1 MDFDKED
8 DGTIIIDGKHMIEFD
23 TNPST
28 GEVEWENQGT
38 TTAPKPKIVSIEI
51 IDKTDTTI
59 KVKVTTKRNVGGT
72 LIYSIQEENG
82 VYQEIERVKQTAT
95 GELAQ
100 EEYTFTLD
108 PNKIYDSIKV
118 EAITENG
125 EKASKEIG
133 VTTIPT
139 LREEHVRFRYSVNG
153 KTIGENEY
161 TKESVIVEV
170 TVTNSDMK
178 EYQLQYTTGDPEVA
192 SNWSNYK
199 TGVKF
204 TINGAIYL
212 RLAQEEEVGKY
223 LRKNI
228 KNIDTK
234 APNTFTPTVE
244 NSNITTNSIT
254 VKGKTT
260 DATETE
266 ETAGSG
272 IAKYYFGIEEGNNKT
287 DGWEPT
293 WQPVDGQVI
302 KDEASY
308 KFEGLKHN
316 TTYSIRMK
324 AIDGVGYET
333 KSEIITVITATVP
346 NGIAISYSNSNW
358 TNGNV
363 TVTLINNSGSAYKV
377 QYSRNDGN
385 SWNDYISGIE
395 YSANGTIQ
403 ARLTDN
409 LNPAETGNV
418 GAVVTGNVLKIDTTG
433 PSISTTTPLTATSTT
448 VNSITLKI
456 RTTDTKS
463 GLGKIKW
470 YYKKSTD
477 DQYASVEEIY
487 QTMNGATAGATTEQ
501 EKTKTLTGLTVGT
514 QYSIYA
520 EVYDVAGNKT
530 TSGII
535 NPITKRQ
542 YTVTYNANG
551 GTGAPESQIKTEGTA
566 LSLSGT
572 VPTRSDYAFKGWA
585 TSADATTATYQPNSS
600 YTIDSN
606 LNLFAVWEETTI
618 IFSNGPRVSSVSGG
632 VKSTDFTAT
641 QSVLVYLK
649 ISGSASS
656 WSGTFM
662 AYGSN
667 GSSFSRGSS
676 SGASEAT
683 ITVNSGNKFQMIFT
697 GSYCSGG
704 GYTLEVKKITNLA
717 GSIEYNFR

>member
-1 MDFDKED
+1 
-8 DGTIIIDGKHMIEFD
+8 
-23 TNPST
+23 
-28 GEVEWENQGT
+28 
-38 TTAPKPKIVSIEI
+38 
-51 IDKTDTTI
+51 
-59 KVKVTTKRNVGGT
+59 
-72 LIYSIQEENG
+72 
-82 VYQEIERVKQTAT
+82 
-95 GELAQ
+95 
-100 EEYTFTLD
+100 
-108 PNKIYDSIKV
+108 
-118 EAITENG
+118 
-125 EKASKEIG
+125 
-133 VTTIPT
+133 
-139 LREEHVRFRYSVNG
+139 
-153 KTIGENEY
+153 
-161 TKESVIVEV
+161 
-170 TVTNSDMK
+170 MK

-272 IAKYYFGIEEGNNKT
+272 IA
-287 DGWEPT
+287 
-293 WQPVDGQVI
+293 
-302 KDEASY
+302 
-308 KFEGLKHN
+308 
-316 TTYSIRMK
+316 
-324 AIDGVGYET
+324 
-333 KSEIITVITATVP
+333 
-346 NGIAISYSNSNW
+346 ISYSNSNW

-377 QYSRNDGN
+377 QYSRNNGN
-385 SWNDYISGIE
+385 SWDDYTSGIE

-433 PSISTTTPLTATSTT
+433 PSISTATPLTATSTT

-456 RTTDTKS
+456 RTTDTNS

-487 QTMNGATAGATTEQ
+487 QTMNGVTAGATTEQ
-501 EKTKTLTGLTVGT
+501 EKTKTLTGLTVGI

-585 TSADATTATYQPNSS
+585 SSADATTATYQPNSS

-641 QSVLVYLK
+641 QFVLVYLK
-649 ISGSASS
+649 IYGSASS

-662 AYGSN
+662 AYGSS
-667 GSSFSRGSS
+667 GSSFSRSSS

-683 ITVNSGNKFQMIFT
+683 ITVDSGSKFQMMFT

-704 GYTLEVKKITNLA
+704 GYILEVKKITNLA